1 MSAFFDNYL
10 LVVGF
15 VAVGLWLLIGIAR
28 LYHSWHYSQV
38 RTAGLRQQ
46 KAEGAKALLKSV
58 EDMMQIDR
66 ETKESRQRVE
76 LLKTALETKEEQ
88 LTNLTPPPPPA
99 IYVTSEF
106 PPSSKDKPWQT
117 MLRRTATP
125 KIRRADEPSER
136 YVLVWALDHTA
147 AQGRA
152 QNALA
157 NFPGFTID
165 GTMRFE

>member
-1 MSAFFDNYL
+1 MFSFFDSYL

-15 VAVGLWLLIGIAR
+15 VAAGLWLLIGIAR
-28 LYHSWHYSQV
+28 LYHSWYYSQM

-46 KAEGAKALLKSV
+46 KAEGAKALLKGV
-58 EDMMQIDR
+58 EGIMQIDK
-66 ETKESRQRVE
+66 ETKEARQRVE
-76 LLKTALETKEEQ
+76 LLKTALQAKEEQ
-88 LTNLTPPPPPA
+88 LKNLTPPPPPS

-106 PPSSKDKPWQT
+106 PPSSKDKPWQA
-117 MLRRTATP
+117 MLRRTSTP

-136 YVLVWALDHTA
+136 YILVWAPDHTA

-157 NFPGFTID
+157 NFPGFAID
-165 GTMRFE
+165 GAMRFE